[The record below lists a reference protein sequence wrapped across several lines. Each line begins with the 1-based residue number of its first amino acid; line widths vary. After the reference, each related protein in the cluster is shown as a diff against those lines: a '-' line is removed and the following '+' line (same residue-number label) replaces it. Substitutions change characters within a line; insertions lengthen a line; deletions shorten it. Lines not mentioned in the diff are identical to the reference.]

1 MRSHIRLLVILALL
15 AFPAMADV
23 EFPAECGPTL
33 CVVGK
38 ESLQRLIDLNNKMAD
53 EISRLHHLFPEVNS

>member
-1 MRSHIRLLVILALL
+1 MRLLALLAFL

-38 ESLQRLIDLNNKMAD
+38 ENLQRLIELNNKMAE
-53 EISRLHHLFPEVNS
+53 EIARLHHLFPEVNS